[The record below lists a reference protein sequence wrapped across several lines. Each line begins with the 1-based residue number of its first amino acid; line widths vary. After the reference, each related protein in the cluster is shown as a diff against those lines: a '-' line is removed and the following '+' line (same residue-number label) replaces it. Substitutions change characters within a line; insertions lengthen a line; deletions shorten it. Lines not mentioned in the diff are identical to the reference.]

1 MSKRRPYVRPM
12 DGWFKRDPFFIEYMA
27 HEGTA
32 VFVWLFA
39 LEMLAGLFALAAGE
53 AAWGGFTAFLASV
66 PGLLLNGLILVML
79 LYHGVSWFLIMPR
92 TLPPVRVGGRKVPG
106 STISA
111 VGLAAMLVASF
122 AVVGFFCL
130 LANGGQG

>member
-12 DGWFKRDPFFIEYMA
+12 AGWYRRDPFFIEYMA

-39 LEMLAGLFALAAGE
+39 LEMLAGLWALAAGE
-53 AAWGGFTAFLASV
+53 AAWAGFTAWLASL
-66 PGLLLNGLILVML
+66 PGLAVNALILAML

-106 STISA
+106 STICA
-111 VGLAAMLVASF
+111 VGLAVMLVASV